1 MVYKLTFL
9 ACLVAG
15 SAATAQVN
23 IGTLDT
29 PHRASLL
36 HLRTSSDS
44 DKTDSLGVKLPAI
57 ALPDTAKLHLGDAYT
72 NDLDVDETATGMI
85 VFNKTNNPCAGLT
98 PCLYV
103 WDGATWHAAG
113 CTMPQCVS
121 DANETCLSTRFPL
134 EADAIMSPMIAT
146 IPIDDG
152 EDYNDEGYLQFLT
165 FNLGADPTLSSRE
178 QIAFCDDKTEDASFT
193 DPFNVALYGGFYQW
207 GRNNDGSQ
215 FRCQKTE
222 DGANDDL
229 FSELQID
236 GGAYE
241 LDPLHYSS
249 QFVWTHESMN
259 PQFDWIT
266 PSDPTL
272 WGNGL
277 DADNQPATHSEA
289 DANRDWNDPCPDHWR
304 VPTQYEWRLITG
316 EPYEINPS
324 SSQYGYFVPV
334 GNPNLVWV
342 RFSDG
347 NIVTVFPKKDDNKD
361 DAGNYFY
368 NNGYAIFDKHSS
380 IEDVLGDVFAV
391 GRKIEEIVEA
401 EPLMYIPAVGYRL
414 FADARVEGVGE
425 TGYYWTA
432 TNIGE
437 ASAKYIQFHNTG
449 LNPDDAV
456 LRSTGCSVRC
466 VKML

>member
-1 MVYKLTFL
+1 MNRKLHSFIAVSRGAVRHASVL
-9 ACLVAG
+9 AILVAKFLFYATPIQAQLAIG
-15 SAATAQVN
+15 S
-23 IGTLDT
+23 LDKPQEFSILELSGGGKRGLRLPQLT
-29 PHRASLL
+29 TEQRNDL
-36 HLRTSSDS
+36 HLENLEGDQ
-44 DKTDSLGVKLPAI
+44 KTAAMGLQIFNLNTLCVETWNGTRWI
-57 ALPDTAKLHLGDAYT
+57 QQC
-72 NDLDVDETATGMI
+72 DESG
-85 VFNKTNNPCAGLT
+85 PCCA
-98 PCLYV
+98 P
-103 WDGATWHAAG
+103 
-113 CTMPQCVS
+113 
-121 DANETCLSTRFPL
+121 CLSTNFPISTL
-134 EADAIMSPMIAT
+134 SITQAMIAT

-165 FNLGADPTLSSRE
+165 FNLGADPTLSPRD

-215 FRCQKTE
+215 FRCQKTD

-229 FSELQID
+229 FSEVQIVGED
-236 GGAYE
+236 YKDNV
-241 LDPLHYSS
+241 LNYSS
-249 QFVWTHESMN
+249 QFVWTEETMN
-259 PQFDWIT
+259 QQFDWIT
-266 PSDPTL
+266 PSDRTL

-277 DADNQPATHSEA
+277 DVDNQPKTHFETDNNS
-289 DANRDWNDPCPDHWR
+289 DWNDPCPDGWR

-334 GNPNLVWV
+334 ENTKLVWV

-347 NIVTVFPKKDDNKD
+347 KIVTVFPKKDDNKD

-380 IEDVLGDVFAV
+380 IEDVFAV

-401 EPLMYIPAVGYRL
+401 EPLMYIPAAGYRL

-432 TNIGE
+432 TNIGD
-437 ASAKYIQFHNTG
+437 ASAKYIHFHNTG
-449 LNPDDAV
+449 LNPDDAEP
-456 LRSTGCSVRC
+456 RSTGCSVRC
-466 VKML
+466 VKKILPY